1 MRTLLLSAAVFVAS
15 LAVPATLVSAQ
26 ESSTPAEGATPA
38 AAPPAPAEDPQPG
51 TEPSTTPA
59 TSDGEPTDG
68 TTSEDPSTQGD
79 PPPATSDDP
88 ARRSVRA
95 KSASSVSLGDN
106 FFDPTSLTIAVGDTV
121 TWTNHGQ
128 VAHTVTANGGS
139 FDSGTLNSGRSFT
152 HTFNQAGTFPYF
164 CQFHAGMKGTIT
176 VTSSSSGGGGG
187 GGAGSSGST
196 STTAGAAGSGTASP
210 AGPGWTRGPPT
221 TPAEAGT
228 QPAWQM
234 KAIGLPCSCIPRTSA
249 STPSSVRS
257 LSGPY
262 PPAITRM
269 SRSSG
274 SRSAAAWA
282 VVSSIPFF
290 PFTVW
295 PPSTPISSTVA
306 PASWS
311 R

>member
-59 TSDGEPTDG
+59 TGDGEPTDG

-121 TWTNHGQ
+121 TWTNNGQ

-196 STTAGAAGSGTASP
+196 STTSGSSHSAPAFRRSSAIAGTEV
-210 AGPGWTRGPPT
+210 TRRPLT
-221 TPAEAGT
+221 IPAEAGT

-249 STPSSVRS
+249 RTPSSVRS

-274 SRSAAAWA
+274 SRSAAAWGG
-282 VVSSIPFF
+282 
-290 PFTVW
+290 
-295 PPSTPISSTVA
+295 
-306 PASWS
+306 
-311 R
+311 